1 MGWVSSGLGREAEG
15 AGDSRVRLHTLV
27 AIRWIAICG
36 QALSLMV
43 VAAAFRLSDW
53 VWLPLAVVAVLV
65 VFNVA
70 VTMASGRNISP
81 AAAAGH
87 LAFDLLQLAI
97 LLYLTG
103 GLHNPFAFFLLAPVT
118 VAAATL
124 SLRRTALLAVAAVAG
139 YTVLAVWHLPLP
151 WPDEAIRL
159 PALYMAGTWTA
170 LTLSTIFAALY
181 TWRMAEEARRRAAA
195 LSATQIALAHEQ
207 KLTAVGAMAAA
218 VAHEMSTPLGTIHL
232 VAQDMAADLP
242 ESTPL
247 GKDIRLLIGQV
258 ERCRT
263 ILTQLGQQRDAERDA
278 TIDRVPLGSLVEL
291 AAAYHLIKAADK
303 RIVYDAQPLPGAEA
317 LAVPWGAQRPE
328 ILHGLGNLLQNALQF
343 ATTRVDVDTRWNAQT
358 VTITVADDGPGF
370 PSHILDRLGEPYLS
384 SRAGDDGHMG
394 LGIFIAATLLG
405 RTGARLNF
413 ANRPEGGAAAI
424 VEWPRSAFGSA
435 PGEESMLDSR
445 GASRL

>member
-1 MGWVSSGLGREAEG
+1 MLSSGAGNEVGR
-15 AGDSRVRLHTLV
+15 AGDARVRLSTLV

-36 QALSLMV
+36 QALSLLV
-43 VAAAFRLSDW
+43 VAAAFRLSGW
-53 VWLPLAVVAVLV
+53 VWLPLAAVAVLV

-70 VTMASGRNISP
+70 LTVAGSRNISP
-81 AAAAGH
+81 GAAARH
-87 LAFDLLQLAI
+87 LAIDLLQLAA
-97 LLYLTG
+97 LLYVTG
-103 GLHNPFAFFLLAPVT
+103 GLYNPFAFFLLAPVT

-124 SLRRTALLAVAAVAG
+124 SLRRTALLVVGAVAG
-139 YTVLAVWHLPLP
+139 YTVLALWHLPLP
-151 WPDEAIRL
+151 WPEEEIRL
-159 PALYMAGTWTA
+159 PPLYMAGTWTA
-170 LTLSTIFAALY
+170 LTLSTVFAALY

-207 KLTAVGAMAAA
+207 KLTAVGALAAA

-232 VAQDMAADLP
+232 VAQDMAAELP
-242 ESTPL
+242 ESTAL

-258 ERCRT
+258 DRCRT
-263 ILTQLGQQRDAERDA
+263 ILTQLGQQRDAERDV

-291 AAAYHLIKAADK
+291 AAAYHLLKATGTQ
-303 RIVYDAQPLPGAEA
+303 IVYDSRPSPGAES
-317 LAVPWGAQRPE
+317 LPVPWGAQRPE

-343 ATTRVDVDTRWNAQT
+343 ANSRVDVCTRWDGDT

-394 LGIFIAATLLG
+394 LGIFIAATLLD
-405 RTGARLNF
+405 RTGARVTF
-413 ANRPEGGAAAI
+413 ANRPDGGAAAT
-424 VEWPRSAFGSA
+424 VEWPRSAFGGA
-435 PGEESMLDSR
+435 PGEESTLDSK

>member
-1 MGWVSSGLGREAEG
+1 MRRVVDKESDGGPTQ
-15 AGDSRVRLHTLV
+15 VRLHTLV

-36 QALSLMV
+36 QAASLLV
-43 VAAAFRLSDW
+43 VAAAFHLSGW
-53 VWLPLAVVAVLV
+53 VWLPLAAVAVLV

-70 VTMASGRNISP
+70 LTVAGGRAISP

-103 GLHNPFAFFLLAPVT
+103 GLENPFALFLLAPVT

-124 SLRRTALLAVAAVAG
+124 SLRRTALLAVATVAI
-139 YTVLAVWHLPLP
+139 YTLLSIRHMPLP
-151 WPDEAIRL
+151 WPDNDIRL
-159 PALYMAGTWTA
+159 PQLYMAGTWTA
-170 LTLSTIFAALY
+170 LTLSTVFAALY

-207 KLTAVGAMAAA
+207 KLTAVGAMATA

-232 VAQDMAADLP
+232 VAQDMAAELP

-247 GKDIRLLIGQV
+247 GKDIRLLISQV

-263 ILTQLGQQRDAERDA
+263 ILTQLGQQRDAERDV

-291 AAAYHLIKAADK
+291 TAGYHRTKAVDK
-303 RIVYDAQPLPGAEA
+303 EMVFDAQPLPGGVNSP
-317 LAVPWGAQRPE
+317 VPWAAQRPE

-343 ATTRVDVDTRWNAQT
+343 ASHRVDVKTRWSPKV

-370 PSHILDRLGEPYLS
+370 PAHILDQVGEPYLS

-394 LGIFIAATLLG
+394 LGIFIADTLLG
-405 RTGARLNF
+405 RTGARLTF
-413 ANRPEGGAAAI
+413 ANRPEGGAAAT

-435 PGEESMLDSR
+435 PGEQSALDSS
-445 GASRL
+445 GSSRL

>member
-1 MGWVSSGLGREAEG
+1 MFRVNGFGGEGEHSS
-15 AGDSRVRLHTLV
+15 DSRVRLHTLV

-36 QALSLMV
+36 QVLSLLV
-43 VAAAFRLSDW
+43 VAVAFRLSSW

-65 VFNVA
+65 VFNIALTVIG
-70 VTMASGRNISP
+70 GRAISP

-103 GLHNPFAFFLLAPVT
+103 GLYNPFAFFLLAPVT

-124 SLRRTALLAVAAVAG
+124 SLRRTALLVVAAVAG
-139 YTVLAVWHLPLP
+139 FTALGIWHLPLP
-151 WPDEAIRL
+151 WPDEPIHL
-159 PALYMAGTWTA
+159 PPLYMVGTWTA

-232 VAQDMAADLP
+232 VAQDMVAELPAA
-242 ESTPL
+242 TPL
-247 GKDIRLLIGQV
+247 GEDIRLLISQV

-291 AAAYHLIKAADK
+291 AAVHHLTKAADK
-303 RIVYDAQPLPGAEA
+303 QIDFDAQALPGAEA
-317 LAVPWGAQRPE
+317 LPVPWGQQRPE

-343 ATTRVDVDTRWNAQT
+343 ATTQVDVKTRWNAER
-358 VTITVADDGPGF
+358 VTITVTDDGPGIA
-370 PSHILDRLGEPYLS
+370 SHILDRLGEPYLS
-384 SRAGDDGHMG
+384 SRAGNDGHMG

-405 RTGARLNF
+405 RTGARLSFN
-413 ANRPEGGAAAI
+413 NQPDGGAIAI
-424 VEWPRSAFGSA
+424 VEWPRSAFGSG
-435 PGEESMLDSR
+435 PGEGNFRTSI
-445 GASRL
+445 G